1 MKELMTN
8 NISPIR
14 WQTVNIQ
21 TEKKKKK
28 KNTSMELIQ
37 DKHKENHT

>member
-21 TEKKKKK
+21 IEKKN
-28 KNTSMELIQ
+28 KNLNGTYSR
-37 DKHKENHT
+37 